1 MNPLSRRPGVSRWGR
16 RPRRPSRTCGR
27 YYATSRRT
35 GRSGR
40 SSSTLGLSGRH
51 DYYTGAVYE
60 AYAAGLGFTVA
71 NGGRY
76 DNLLRR
82 FGKEL
87 PATGFAIYLER
98 LLSVLP
104 EESQQPLLVLV
115 GGDVGGIEAA
125 AGMRRLGVPVL
136 HLSDDLPPEA
146 AVEYARSVEAAW
158 ISYPAAGGVKLATT
172 DPPGEFVF
180 MSPESAARTVLP

>member
-1 MNPLSRRPGVSRWGR
+1 MGEGAREALENLREILRHLEAHGALGAVI
-16 RPRRPSRTCGR
+16 
-27 YYATSRRT
+27 
-35 GRSGR
+35 
-40 SSSTLGLSGRH
+40 LDFGLSGRH

-104 EESQQPLLVLV
+104 EEGQQPLLVLV

-125 AGMRRLGVPVL
+125 AGMRRTACPCCIFQRTFRRRPRWNTPGAWRRPG
-136 HLSDDLPPEA
+136 SPTRPREASSSPPPNPPE
-146 AVEYARSVEAAW
+146 SSFSW
-158 ISYPAAGGVKLATT
+158 PT
-172 DPPGEFVF
+172 
-180 MSPESAARTVLP
+180 ESAARTVLP